1 MVKFVGMVMGMVLV
15 DVQLDGVVTLSW
27 SLSLSPSSRSHI
39 TVVVDVAVV
48 VHVEASPV
56 VVAVVDVVAW
66 IKRIMSVGGKI
77 RDVMRRHLCEKVCVR
92 RCATECMYEKV
103 CEQQ

>member
-39 TVVVDVAVV
+39 TVHVTVVVDVAVV

-66 IKRIMSVGGKI
+66 IKRIMSVGGMI

-92 RCATECMYEKV
+92 RCVVGRERKM
-103 CEQQ
+103 